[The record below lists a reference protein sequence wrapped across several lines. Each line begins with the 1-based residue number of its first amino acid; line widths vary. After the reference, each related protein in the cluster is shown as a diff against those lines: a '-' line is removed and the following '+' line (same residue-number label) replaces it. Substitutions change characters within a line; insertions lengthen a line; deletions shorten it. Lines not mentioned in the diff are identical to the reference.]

1 MLSSGVMFIGSYF
14 LDINMT
20 LKRKGE
26 VLKISFSA
34 FFADLGYQ
42 AALASFPIIFVFYFH
57 APIFLYGIA
66 EALNYGGGSLMS
78 ILGGYLADKYG
89 RKLIAVIG
97 NSLIVILSFTGF
109 AVNYIEALLL
119 FMFGWWFRNFRT
131 PARRAMLAEVTDE
144 NERKE
149 AYGILHALDIGGAT
163 LAVAYL
169 TVALYLGI
177 KATEILIFTAI
188 PLIISTLFLVFVKA
202 GGKGSPKKP
211 GKIALTIVV
220 STMFFAFT
228 QYSFGF
234 PIITTEEFTNKFYLA
249 TLTYGIF
256 LGSSSLFGYIFGK
269 IKLEDFK
276 GLAFLGYL
284 LAGIVSFGYAF
295 LSPLGIIAIYPLSV
309 VMGIAVASTET
320 FEPTIISKLTTGETG
335 TAMGALSFG
344 RSIGVLI
351 GNTAMGFLYQFSYS
365 YAYIFAGIMGI
376 IAFLIILT
384 LLRNR

>member
-1 MLSSGVMFIGSYF
+1 MA
-14 LDINMT
+14 
-20 LKRKGE
+20 LKRRGE

-42 AALASFPIIFVFYFH
+42 ATVASFPIIFVFYFH

-97 NSLIVILSFTGF
+97 NALIVIVSFTGL

-131 PARRAMLAEVTDE
+131 PARRAMLTEVTDV
-144 NERKE
+144 NERIE
-149 AYGILHALDIGGAT
+149 AFGILHALDITGAT

-169 TVALYLGI
+169 TVALYFGI
-177 KATEILIFTAI
+177 KATEILLFTAI
-188 PLIISTLFLVFVKA
+188 PLVISTLLLALVKA
-202 GGKGSPKKP
+202 GKKGEPKKP
-211 GKIALTIVV
+211 EKVAMTIVI

-234 PIITTEEFTNKFYLA
+234 PIITTEEFTHKFYLA
-249 TLTYGIF
+249 VLTYGVF
-256 LGSSSLFGYIFGK
+256 LLSSALFGYIFGK
-269 IKLEDFK
+269 IHLNEYK

-284 LAGIVSFGYAF
+284 LGGAVSFGYAF
-295 LSPLGIIAIYPLSV
+295 LSPLGIVTIYTLSAI
-309 VMGIAVASTET
+309 MGIAVASTET
-320 FEPTIISKLTTGETG
+320 FEPTIISKVSKGEAG

-344 RSIGVLI
+344 RSIGMLI
-351 GNTAMGFLYQFSYS
+351 GNTAMGFLYQISYS
-365 YAYIFAGIMGI
+365 YAYIFAGVMGL
-376 IAFLIILT
+376 IAFSIVLSLI
-384 LLRNR
+384 RGK

>member
-1 MLSSGVMFIGSYF
+1 
-14 LDINMT
+14 MT
-20 LKRKGE
+20 IKRRSE

-42 AALASFPIIFVFYFH
+42 AAVASFPIIFVFYFH

-97 NSLIVILSFTGF
+97 NALIIILSFTGL
-109 AVNYIEALLL
+109 AVNYIEALFL
-119 FMFGWWFRNFRT
+119 FMLGWWFRNFRT
-131 PARRAMLAEVTDE
+131 PARRAMLSEVTE
-144 NERKE
+144 ESERKE
-149 AYGILHALDIGGAT
+149 AYGILHALDIAGAT

-169 TVALYLGI
+169 TIALYFGV
-177 KATEILIFTAI
+177 KATEILIFTSI

-202 GGKGSPKKP
+202 GGKGVPKKP
-211 GKIALTIVV
+211 GKVALTIVI

-234 PIITTEEFTNKFYLA
+234 PIITTEEFTRRFYLA
-249 TLTYGIF
+249 TLTYGVF
-256 LGSSSLFGYIFGK
+256 LASSSLFGYVFGK
-269 IKLEDFK
+269 IKLEEVK

-284 LAGIVSFGYAF
+284 LAGLTSFGFAF
-295 LSPLGIIAIYPLSV
+295 LSPLGVISIYPLSV
-309 VMGIAVASTET
+309 IMGIAVASTET
-320 FEPTIISKLTTGETG
+320 FEPTIISKLSRGETG

-351 GNTAMGFLYQFSYS
+351 GNTIMGFLYQYSYS
-365 YAYIFAGIMGI
+365 YSYIFAGIMGI
-376 IAFLIILT
+376 IAFLIVFT
-384 LLRNR
+384 VLLRG

>member
-1 MLSSGVMFIGSYF
+1 MP
-14 LDINMT
+14 
-20 LKRKGE
+20 LKRKEE

-42 AALASFPIIFVFYFH
+42 AAVASFPIIFVFYFH

-97 NSLIVILSFTGF
+97 NALIVILSFTGL
-109 AVNYIEALLL
+109 AVNYIEALFL

-131 PARRAMLAEVTDE
+131 PARRAMLSEVTDE
-144 NERKE
+144 SERKE
-149 AYGILHALDIGGAT
+149 AFGILHALDITGAA
-163 LAVAYL
+163 LAVTYL
-169 TVALYLGI
+169 TIALYFRI
-177 KATEILIFTAI
+177 KVTEVLLFTAI
-188 PLIISTLFLVFVKA
+188 PLVISTLLLALVKA
-202 GGKGSPKKP
+202 GNKGEPKRP
-211 GKIALTIVV
+211 GKVALTIVI

-234 PIITTEEFTNKFYLA
+234 PVITTGQFTHKLYLA
-249 TLTYGIF
+249 TLTYGVF
-256 LGSSSLFGYIFGK
+256 LISSAIFGYIFGK
-269 IKLEDFK
+269 IHLNEYE

-284 LAGIVSFGYAF
+284 LAGIIAFGYAF
-295 LSPLGIIAIYPLSV
+295 LSPLGIIAIYPLSAI
-309 VMGIAVASTET
+309 MGIAVASTET
-320 FEPTIISKLTTGETG
+320 FEPTIVSKVSRGETG

-351 GNTAMGFLYQFSYS
+351 GNTVMGFLYQISYS
-365 YAYIFAGIMGI
+365 YAYIFAGIMGL
-376 IAFLIILT
+376 IAFGIVLS
-384 LLRNR
+384 LLRK

>member
-1 MLSSGVMFIGSYF
+1 
-14 LDINMT
+14 MT
-20 LKRKGE
+20 LKRRGE

-42 AALASFPIIFVFYFH
+42 AAVASFPIIFVFYFH

-89 RKLIAVIG
+89 RKIIAVLG
-97 NSLIVILSFTGF
+97 NSLIIILSFTGL
-109 AVNYIEALLL
+109 AVNYIQALFL

-131 PARRAMLAEVTDE
+131 PARRAMLAEVTDD

-177 KATEILIFTAI
+177 KATVILIFTAI
-188 PLIISTLFLVFVKA
+188 PLLISTVFLVLVKA
-202 GGKGSPKKP
+202 GGKGSPKRP
-211 GKIALTIVV
+211 GRLALTIVI

-234 PIITTEEFTNKFYLA
+234 PIITTEEFTQKFYLA

-256 LGSSSLFGYIFGK
+256 LASSSIFGYIFAK
-269 IKLEDFK
+269 IKLEDIK

-284 LAGIVSFGYAF
+284 LAGLIAFGYAF
-295 LSPLGIIAIYPLSV
+295 LSPYGIITIYPLSAI
-309 VMGIAVASTET
+309 MGIAVASTET
-320 FEPTIISKLTTGETG
+320 FEPTIISKLSKGETG

-351 GNTAMGFLYQFSYS
+351 GNTVMGFLYQFSFS
-365 YAYIFAGIMGI
+365 YAYIFAGIMGL
-376 IAFLIILT
+376 IAFMIVLS
-384 LLRNR
+384 LLRK

>member
-1 MLSSGVMFIGSYF
+1 MV
-14 LDINMT
+14 
-20 LKRKGE
+20 LKRRGE

-42 AALASFPIIFVFYFH
+42 AAVASFPIIFVFYFH

-89 RKLIAVIG
+89 RKLIAIIG
-97 NSLIVILSFTGF
+97 NSLIVILSFTGL
-109 AVNYIEALLL
+109 ATNYVEALFL

-131 PARRAMLAEVTDE
+131 PARRAMLSEVTE
-144 NERKE
+144 ESERKE

-163 LAVAYL
+163 LAVTYL
-169 TVALYLGI
+169 TIALYFGI
-177 KATEILIFTAI
+177 KATVILIFTAI
-188 PLIISTLFLVFVKA
+188 PLVISTVFLALVKA
-202 GGKGSPKKP
+202 GKKGEPKKP
-211 GKIALTIVV
+211 GKVALTIVI

-234 PIITTEEFTNKFYLA
+234 PIITTEEFTHEFYLA
-249 TLTYGIF
+249 TLTYGVF
-256 LGSSSLFGYIFGK
+256 LLSSALFGYVFGK
-269 IKLEDFK
+269 IRLNEYS

-284 LAGIVSFGYAF
+284 LAAIVAIGYAF
-295 LSPLGIIAIYPLSV
+295 LSPLGIIAIYPLSAI
-309 VMGIAVASTET
+309 MGIAVASTET
-320 FEPTIISKLTTGETG
+320 FEPTIISKVSKGETG

-351 GNTAMGFLYQFSYS
+351 GNTTMGFLYQIHYS
-365 YAYIFAGIMGI
+365 YAYIFAGVMGI
-376 IAFLIILT
+376 IAFGIVLSLI
-384 LLRNR
+384 RRK